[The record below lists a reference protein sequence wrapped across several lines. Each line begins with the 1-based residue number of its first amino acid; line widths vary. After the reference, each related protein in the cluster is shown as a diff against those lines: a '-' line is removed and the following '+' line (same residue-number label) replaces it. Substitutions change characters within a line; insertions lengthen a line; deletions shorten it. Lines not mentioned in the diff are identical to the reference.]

1 MSKKLINSPDSC
13 VEDLVHGLL
22 YANPMLTQVQG
33 CNALVHSSIGTLREE
48 QVTLISGGGSGHE
61 PAHAGYIGNGCIHG
75 AVLGHVFA
83 SPSVQSIYNT
93 IRVAAGSKGII
104 LVVKNYTGDRLN
116 FGMALE
122 KAKQEGVHG
131 KMIIVDDDCALP
143 PGKGITGGRGIAG
156 TVLVH
161 KICGA
166 LAANGHSVDHIF
178 DFMQIIL
185 PNIRTMG
192 VALSMCHLPSQIHH
206 PSNRLAGE
214 RAIEIGMGIHGE
226 QGREQ
231 AELPQSNAAKY
242 IASVMVES
250 VLTRLGLNNDDED
263 AEDDREVVVLL
274 NNLGCLPALEM
285 GIVLKEVTEKLLEH
299 SCRPVRIYS
308 GSFMTSLDM
317 NGVSLSILNLSL
329 LGIEMREH
337 VLACLDHPT
346 NAPAW
351 IPAFPIPSSSK
362 DHFDV
367 TKRTIQP
374 VLKENASDITAS
386 TAHVVESLRVN
397 VDVLNVVRLVCN
409 RIIAVEPQLS
419 EYDAVCGDG
428 DCGTVMKKGAS
439 AVLVLC
445 DQIQVDHG
453 VAIPRFL
460 DQVADAVSASMG
472 GTSGVLLEICFRA
485 MSSHF
490 SSKVSA
496 LSPSPSLRSS

>member
-1 MSKKLINSPDSC
+1 M
-13 VEDLVHGLL
+13 
-22 YANPMLTQVQG
+22 
-33 CNALVHSSIGTLREE
+33 
-48 QVTLISGGGSGHE
+48 
-61 PAHAGYIGNGCIHG
+61 
-75 AVLGHVFA
+75 
-83 SPSVQSIYNT
+83 
-93 IRVAAGSKGII
+93 
-104 LVVKNYTGDRLN
+104 VKNYTGDRLN

-122 KAKQEGVHG
+122 KAKQEGIHG

-231 AELPQSNAAKY
+231 AELSTTNAAKH
-242 IASVMVES
+242 IATVMVES
-250 VLTRLGLNNDDED
+250 TLSRLGLANGDDVE
-263 AEDDREVVVLL
+263 EDREVVVLL

-285 GIVLKEVTEKLLEH
+285 GIVLKEVVEKLLEH
-299 SCRPVRIYS
+299 ACRPVRIYS

-337 VLACLDHPT
+337 VLSCLDHPV
-346 NAPAW
+346 NSPAW
-351 IPAFPIPSSSK
+351 TPALPIPT

-367 TKRTIQP
+367 KKRTIQP
-374 VLKENASDITAS
+374 IFKEKTGATAVAATGDASDS
-386 TAHVVESLRVN
+386 HRVN
-397 VDVLNVVRLVCN
+397 VDILNVVRLVCN
-409 RIIAVEPQLS
+409 RIMAVEPQLS

-439 AVLVLC
+439 AVLALC
-445 DQIQVDHG
+445 DQTTVDHG
-453 VAIPRFL
+453 VSIPQFL

-490 SSKVSA
+490 SSKVRTA
-496 LSPSPSLRSS
+496 VA